1 MRVESN
7 SWLRQMPPL
16 SRSNRATGFS
26 QERTPAKDRI
36 KEVCQT
42 VSHSR
47 SVVGVSLEQLRGA
60 PGDLRTY
67 DYH

>member
-1 MRVESN
+1 M
-7 SWLRQMPPL
+7 
-16 SRSNRATGFS
+16 TGLQRLLPFALHIPRTVLS

-47 SVVGVSLEQLRGA
+47 SVVGVSLEQLRRA

-67 DYH
+67 DSH